1 MADVKWI
8 KLNVDMFDNRKIKH
22 IRKLPAG
29 NEIVLIWVMLLTLAG
44 RCNAGGMIFLTE
56 NIPYTAKMLADEL
69 DFEEST
75 VKLAL
80 DALEHLGMISSNYNG
95 FLAVSGWDE
104 HQNIEIMDRIR
115 EQNRLRKARFDER
128 KRLENKCNV
137 TSNVTGNVTVTQS
150 NATEE
155 DIEEDIEE
163 DKIYRS
169 TAGMNPGGEY
179 PEKPKKAEWNQAY
192 KEIVDYLNTVCGTG
206 YRASSKATQRLI
218 SARLHDGFKIEDFK
232 AVIRTKHAEW
242 ANDDKMRKFLRP
254 ETLFGTKFESYLN
267 QCSESHGTSILD
279 GVF

>member
-69 DFEEST
+69 DFEEAT

-104 HQNIEIMDRIR
+104 HQNIESMDRIR

-128 KRLENKCNV
+128 KRLESKC
-137 TSNVTGNVTVTQS
+137 NVTGNVTVTQS

-169 TAGMNPGGEY
+169 TAGMNPGGES
-179 PEKPKKAEWNQAY
+179 PEKPKKTAGNPAY

-206 YRASSKATQRLI
+206 YRSSSKATQRLI
-218 SARLHDGFKIEDFK
+218 SARLHEGFTVEDFK
-232 AVIRTKHAEW
+232 AVIRTKHSEW
-242 ANDDKMRKFLRP
+242 ANDVKMRKFLRP

-267 QCSESHGTSILD
+267 NCTESHETSILD

>member
-69 DFEEST
+69 DFEEAT

-104 HQNIEIMDRIR
+104 HQNIESMDRIR

-128 KRLENKCNV
+128 KRLESKC
-137 TSNVTGNVTVTQS
+137 NVTGNVTVTQS

-169 TAGMNPGGEY
+169 TAGMNPGDES
-179 PEKPKKAEWNQAY
+179 PEKPKKAEGNPAY
-192 KEIVDYLNTVCGTG
+192 KEIVDYLNIVCGTG

-218 SARLHDGFKIEDFK
+218 SARLHEGFTVEDFK

-242 ANDDKMRKFLRP
+242 ANDAKMSKFLRP

-267 QCSESHGTSILD
+267 QCAESHGTSILD

>member
-69 DFEEST
+69 DFEEAT

-95 FLAVSGWDE
+95 LLAVSGWDE
-104 HQNIEIMDRIR
+104 HQNIESMDRIR

-128 KRLENKCNV
+128 KRLEGKC
-137 TSNVTGNVTVTQS
+137 NVTGNVTVTQS

-169 TAGMNPGGEY
+169 TAGMNPGGES
-179 PEKPKKAEWNQAY
+179 PEKPKKADGNPAY
-192 KEIVDYLNTVCGTG
+192 KEIVDYLNTVCGTV

-218 SARLHDGFKIEDFK
+218 SARLHEGFTVEDFK

-242 ANDDKMRKFLRP
+242 ANDAKMRKFLRP

-267 QCSESHGTSILD
+267 QCAESCETSILD